1 MPKRPCPF
9 EDNLLPQLKVHVCQ
23 KQVDNGVCQ
32 EERMKNV
39 YGMEVII
46 QDVQTKYYNKYKN
59 AYSKE

>member
-1 MPKRPCPF
+1 MPKRPYPF

-46 QDVQTKYYNKYKN
+46 QDLQAKYYKY
-59 AYSKE
+59 